1 MTKRRTSNA
10 MTKRRT
16 SNTMT
21 KRKRTSNTM
30 IDITQH
36 TILMPSNMMNKIYE
50 MCYHTA
56 SLQA

>member
-1 MTKRRTSNA
+1 MQWPRDKEQA
-10 MTKRRT
+10 IQFKE
-16 SNTMT
+16 NT
-21 KRKRTSNTM
+21 